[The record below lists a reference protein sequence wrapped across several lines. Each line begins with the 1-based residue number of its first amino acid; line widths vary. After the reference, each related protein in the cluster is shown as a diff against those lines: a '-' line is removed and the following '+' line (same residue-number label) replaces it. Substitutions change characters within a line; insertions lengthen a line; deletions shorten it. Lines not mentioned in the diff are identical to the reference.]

1 MFASRARA
9 CLAIA
14 LVASAL
20 PFGAAAADNAPQ
32 STDVDP
38 GFQNARGFDLAL
50 FAPSAPGFV
59 VLGLSPRRAADPG
72 AFRTFGFDA
81 TNLSSGDGYEFGGAV
96 SFEPFWW
103 GHNDLTL
110 KEYRDDTTTL
120 TRVFAR
126 TQVSLAASYGTGNH
140 LSLYGFGVGAQAQ
153 LLDDQDE
160 RYDPH
165 SYDCI
170 RGAWQKLR
178 APLHQAAD
186 DAVFD
191 YLTNHPDASP
201 TDLKAVRDAVLA
213 KQGAPSAAAFEAAR
227 NACRDLAELASL
239 AKPSL
244 IVGAGAKLRTKDA
257 SFNNWRGDGGSFWAT
272 YRHPVVE
279 DGLVSLELFGRYSF
293 SGTLNLLD
301 KGPLANAKGNEAIVG
316 TGLALERPWWKANAA
331 ISYVAQDFESKA
343 LGNVSFPEASI
354 GGALRIKS
362 GLWLQASVDEAF
374 GGAENGK
381 PSVGVNVKYDWS
393 DLGL

>member
-1 MFASRARA
+1 MFTRALSGFIA
-9 CLAIA
+9 VAA
-14 LVASAL
+14 LVL
-20 PFGAAAADNAPQ
+20 PLKAAAENAQLSPE
-32 STDVDP
+32 VDP
-38 GFQNARGFDLAL
+38 SFQNARGFDLAL

-72 AFRTFGFDA
+72 AFRTFGFDV
-81 TNLSSGDGYEFGGAV
+81 TNLSSGDGYDLGGAL

-110 KEYRDDTTTL
+110 KQYQDETTGL
-120 TRVFAR
+120 ERVFAR
-126 TQVSLAASYGTGNH
+126 TQVSLAASYGSGNK

-170 RGAWQKLR
+170 RQAWQKLR
-178 APLHQAAD
+178 APLHQSAD

-191 YLTNHPDASP
+191 YLTSHPDASAAE
-201 TDLKAVRDAVLA
+201 LKAIRDAVLA
-213 KQGAPSAAAFEAAR
+213 KQGAPSAAAFETAR

-244 IVGAGAKLRTKDA
+244 IVGVGGKMRTKDA
-257 SFNNWRGDGGSFWAT
+257 DFGSWRGDGGSVWAT
-272 YRHPVVE
+272 YREPVFE
-279 DGLVSLELFGRYSF
+279 DGLVSLDLFGRYSF
-293 SGTLNLLD
+293 STTLNLFD
-301 KGPLANAKGNEAIVG
+301 KGPLGNAKGNEGILG
-316 TGLALERPWWKANAA
+316 LGLALERPWWKVDGA
-331 ISYVAQDFESKA
+331 ISYVAQDFEPAA
-343 LGNVSFPEASI
+343 LGNVRFPEASI
-354 GGALRIKS
+354 SGAIRIKS
-362 GLWLQASVDEAF
+362 GLWLQASVDDAF